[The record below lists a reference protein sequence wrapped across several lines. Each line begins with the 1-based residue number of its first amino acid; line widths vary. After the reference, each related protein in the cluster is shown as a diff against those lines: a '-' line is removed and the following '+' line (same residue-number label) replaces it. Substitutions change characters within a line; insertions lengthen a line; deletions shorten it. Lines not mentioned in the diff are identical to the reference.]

1 MNESSRALEVLISQ
15 IIKITKEYCK
25 KLDFDR
31 TYTGVISA
39 VNKDGY
45 TVKYNGTDIT
55 IKTSATDVFKVSE
68 LVKFCVPC
76 MNKRRAYFVVD
87 LDMMM
92 KHIRKYVDERVAEI
106 SK

>member
-1 MNESSRALEVLISQ
+1 MDKISQ
-15 IIKITKEYCK
+15 EILKSIEIIVKAVAD

-76 MNKRRAYFVVD
+76 MNKRGAYFVVD